1 MTHIVHSH
9 EILETGLKLGKIIS
23 DSTAREAF
31 VADPAASLPDAG
43 LSSDMT
49 VYADTADTV
58 HLVVPSGIDASRV
71 AQGDDAY
78 LEELGRQAL
87 GACLY
92 DDLPR

>member
-1 MTHIVHSH
+1 MANNIHSR
-9 EILETGLKLGKIIS
+9 EIIETGRKLGQILS

-31 VADPAASLPDAG
+31 VADPAASLPEAG
-43 LSSDMT
+43 LSSDLI

-58 HLVVPSGIDASRV
+58 HLVVPASIDATRLSK
-71 AQGDDAY
+71 GDDAY

-92 DDLPR
+92 EDLPK

>member
-1 MTHIVHSH
+1 MTHDIHSR
-9 EILETGLKLGKIIS
+9 ETLETGLKLGQILS
-23 DSTAREAF
+23 DSLARESF
-31 VADPAASLPDAG
+31 VADPAASLPEAG

-58 HLVVPSGIDASRV
+58 HLVVPAGIDASRL
-71 AQGDDAY
+71 AKGDDAY

-92 DDLPR
+92 EDLPK

>member
-1 MTHIVHSH
+1 MTHSIHSR
-9 EILETGLKLGKIIS
+9 ETLETGHKLGQILS
-23 DSTAREAF
+23 DSSAREAF
-31 VADPAASLPDAG
+31 VSDPAASLPEAG

-58 HLVVPSGIDASRV
+58 HLVVPAGIDASRL
-71 AQGDDAY
+71 AKGDDAY

-92 DDLPR
+92 EDLPK